1 MTSEIPPARGLG
13 SSSAAI
19 VAGIELANLLGDLEL
34 TADAKIQW
42 ASKIEG
48 HPDNVMPAIVG
59 GFVVGAVLDDRVYWK
74 KIPFPDVAMVVCVPE
89 HQLKTIQIR
98 TVLPTNLP
106 FKQAVKVSSLA
117 NVLLASL
124 QEGDLITA
132 GKMIESDIF
141 HEPYRAKLIPELNHV
156 RSIGHEEAAYGT
168 YISGAGTAV
177 MTMISREYAKNLRE
191 RLQIELPRCRT
202 HITHVD
208 GKESVI
214 L

>member
-1 MTSEIPPARGLG
+1 MTSEIAPARGLG

-48 HPDNVMPAIVG
+48 HPDNVTPAIVG
-59 GFVVGAVLDDRVYWK
+59 GFVVRAVLDDRVYWK
-74 KIPFPDVAMVVCVPE
+74 KIPFLDVAMVVCVPE
-89 HQLKTIQIR
+89 HQLKTIQSR

-124 QEGDLITA
+124 QKGNLITA

-177 MTMISREYAKNLRE
+177 MTMISREYARNLRE

-202 HITHVD
+202 HITHVG

>member
-59 GFVVGAVLDDRVYWK
+59 GFVVGAVLDDRVYWR

-89 HQLKTIQIR
+89 HQLK
-98 TVLPTNLP
+98 P
-106 FKQAVKVSSLA
+106 FKVEPFCQQLCRLNK
-117 NVLLASL
+117 LL
-124 QEGDLITA
+124 
-132 GKMIESDIF
+132 K
-141 HEPYRAKLIPELNHV
+141 
-156 RSIGHEEAAYGT
+156 
-168 YISGAGTAV
+168 
-177 MTMISREYAKNLRE
+177 
-191 RLQIELPRCRT
+191 
-202 HITHVD
+202 
-208 GKESVI
+208 
-214 L
+214 